1 MITRGTT
8 PTITFTLCDDQGSVI
23 DLSSYEVVIVTLED
37 GKGKQLDIEKD
48 RFTFNEDGSFDAKLT
63 QAETLKL
70 NSTPLKVQLR
80 AKNTDGTAIAS
91 NQRVCSLESI
101 IKEGAI

>member
-37 GKGKQLDIEKD
+37 GKGKQLDIKKD

-63 QAETLKL
+63 QMETLQFSQSSL
-70 NSTPLKVQLR
+70 RIQVR

-91 NQRVCSLESI
+91 NQRICSLESI
-101 IKEGAI
+101 LKEGAI